1 MLRNCQLVPMRRYL
15 ERVIVEDALTKNKMA
30 FISGP
35 RQCGKS
41 TLARKILATKGQSEN
56 YFTWDDEEFR
66 RLWIR
71 NPKLILEKLKTTQ
84 QEKTVLVLDEL
95 HKQRIW
101 KRPLKGLYDLFFE
114 KICFIVTGSARLDIF
129 RKGGDSLQGRYFPYR
144 LHPFTLGEINT
155 VKPPPAK
162 DWFENTST
170 TFPLESL
177 LQLGGFPEP
186 LLSGSKS
193 EVNRWR
199 RLRRERLVRED
210 IRDLRSIHDLQ
221 NIENLILLLE
231 DSASSSLSY
240 ESLREDLH
248 ISFATVKE
256 WVSVLSSLYYCF
268 LIKPYSKN
276 VRRSLHK
283 EPKLY
288 LYDWSGIQKE
298 GARLENLI
306 ACHLLKACHV
316 WTDIAFGEYDL
327 YYVRDREKREV
338 DFLMTHNDKPF
349 ALIEVKSNEK
359 DVSSSLRYFTEIL
372 KPKFSFQLV
381 LNKSLEKRVITTKPE
396 IHVVEVSRF
405 LSALN

>member
-1 MLRNCQLVPMRRYL
+1 MPLQSIKRYL
-15 ERVIVEDALTKNKMA
+15 EQPIIDDALAKNKMA

-41 TLARKILATKGQSEN
+41 VLARHILATKGQDEN

-71 NPKLILEKLKTTQ
+71 NPKLILEKLKTPHQ
-84 QEKTVLVLDEL
+84 QKMLLVLDEL

-101 KRPLKGLYDLFFE
+101 KRSLKGLYDLFFE
-114 KICFIVTGSARLDIF
+114 KMSFIVTGSARLDIF

-155 VKPPPAK
+155 IKPPPSE
-162 DWFENTST
+162 DWFENTSM

-186 LLSGSKS
+186 LLSGSES
-193 EVNRWR
+193 EVSRWR
-199 RLRRERLVRED
+199 RLRRERLIRED

-221 NIENLILLLE
+221 NIENLVLLL
-231 DSASSSLSY
+231 DDVAGSSLSF

-248 ISFATVKE
+248 VSFATVKD
-256 WVSVLSSLYYCF
+256 WVGVLSALYYCF
-268 LIKPYSKN
+268 LIRPYSKN

-288 LYDWSGIQKE
+288 LYDWSGLRNA

-306 ACHLLKACHV
+306 ACHLLKACHA
-316 WTDIAFGEYDL
+316 WTDTAFGEYNL

-338 DFLMTHNDKPF
+338 DFLITNNEKPY
-349 ALIEVKSNEK
+349 ALIEVKSNET
-359 DVSSSLRYFTEIL
+359 DASSNLRYFTEIL

-381 LNKSLEKRVITTKPE
+381 LNKNFEKRIVVTRPE
-396 IHVVEVSRF
+396 IHIIEISRF
-405 LSALN
+405 LSALD